1 MGYYE
6 NPPIINMYGDPN
18 KANEGIASFGRSIG
32 DALTNVA
39 KIKAL
44 QAKEAEESLAKQR
57 EKKNKALLGF
67 NNRLDN
73 WSDKQKTGTPLMDEA
88 KTLIQDD
95 IIRSADASI
104 ALDTVTNKEERAKLQ
119 KIKDEAPNTM
129 KITSEFGTAVAGEVA
144 TWRTLTPAKLNVAG
158 GWGVNANDEELEP
171 RTETLNIL
179 SGMNTEYENSN
190 VKYYKNDAGQLMVKA
205 TGKRKDGYNLDYEI
219 NVVDY
224 LNSVNSG
231 TGGFLQKI
239 DEVKDYTTQAM
250 KGVID
255 QKSKQILGDFL
266 IPGERAAKRKMGDDR
281 QRSIYG
287 QIVDEE
293 KVMDKIKEQA
303 SITAQGYLTAG
314 GTANLRALLNSTLK
328 QGTKFYDGVF
338 KDKGDTEQLKILTN
352 ALAENTFSTM
362 TQDMEYS
369 YENGKKVFYG
379 GPGLQ
384 AFNEKIES
392 PKANKTTKGGP
403 GAVGTPGTTK
413 VFSEG
418 DINEYVKEY
427 ASLAKTGGKTGAGS
441 FTVEIPGPKG
451 GKGKEISFFVENGKI
466 YNSKSTKPVSL
477 TDFKN
482 FLRKQTYGPKPS
494 L

>member
-18 KANEGIASFGRSIG
+18 KANEGIANFGKSIG
-32 DALTNVA
+32 DAFTNIA
-39 KIKAL
+39 KAKAL
-44 QAKEAEESLAKQR
+44 QAKEAEESLAKER
-57 EKKNKALLGF
+57 EKKNRALLGF

-88 KTLIQDD
+88 KALIQDE
-95 IIRSADASI
+95 IIKSADASI
-104 ALDTVTNKEERAKLQ
+104 ALDTVTDKNERAKLE
-119 KIKDEAPNTM
+119 KIKGEAPTTM
-129 KITSEFGTAVAGEVA
+129 KLTSEFGTLVSGEVA
-144 TWRTLTPAKLNVAG
+144 TWRTLTPAQLNVAG
-158 GWGVNANDEELEP
+158 GWGVNANDKDLEP
-171 RTETLNIL
+171 RTETLNVL
-179 SGMNTEYENSN
+179 SGMNTEYKNSN

-205 TGKRKDGYNLDYEI
+205 TGERKDGYILDYEI

-224 LNSVNSG
+224 INSVNSG

-239 DEVKDYTTQAM
+239 DEVKDYTDQAM
-250 KGVID
+250 KGIID
-255 QKSKQILGDFL
+255 PKSKQISVDFL
-266 IPGERAAKRKMGDDR
+266 VPGERAAKRKMGDDR
-281 QRSIYG
+281 QRAIYG
-287 QIVDEE
+287 QVVDEE
-293 KVMDKIKEQA
+293 KAMDKIKEQA
-303 SITAQGYLTAG
+303 RITAKGYLTAG

-338 KDKGDTEQLKILTN
+338 KDKDEPQQLEILTN

-362 TQDMEYS
+362 TKEMEYS
-369 YENGKKVFYG
+369 YENGKKIFWS

-392 PKANKTTKGGP
+392 PKANKAAKGGP
-403 GAVGTPGTTK
+403 SAPSTTR

-418 DINEYVKEY
+418 DIDEYVKEY
-427 ASLAKTGGKTGAGS
+427 ASLAKTGGKVGAGS